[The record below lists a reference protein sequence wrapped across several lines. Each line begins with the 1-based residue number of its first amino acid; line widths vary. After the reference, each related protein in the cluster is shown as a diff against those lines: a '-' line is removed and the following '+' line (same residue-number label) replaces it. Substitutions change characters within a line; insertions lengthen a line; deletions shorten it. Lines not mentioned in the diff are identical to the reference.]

1 MRYSKTLLTIAVCGL
16 FSTVSL
22 GQTYKLDEFKQV
34 DDAELKD
41 RVNWIFTFLN
51 HSEPVKAHVIV
62 YGAADRRLAD
72 VEQTELLVR
81 IRGSIARS
89 SHHEAR
95 ITTIFGGYR
104 RDETAEVFII
114 PKGGGAPEPTWTI
127 GDSGG
132 KKDPLLWSTRRFR
145 EEDDE
150 LDEFVNRAVLY
161 RLAQEEEV
169 KFDVDGSEPVIEN
182 TEYNGPAY
190 PIPNDSFPITPEI
203 PVESDTMTETPS
215 EPGIKSPSIEVVSQ
229 NIETERTPELTE
241 EEREDIRFSWIERY
255 FADDVKKR
263 DGASGVMI
271 FYADDQ
277 FYDIS
282 RLHAFIEQ
290 GRDRITGKAE
300 LDVRQIEVIFGGYR
314 GRAQIEY
321 YIVPEGG
328 IGPEP
333 KPEER

>member
-1 MRYSKTLLTIAVCGL
+1 MRYSKTLLTIAVCSI
-16 FSTVSL
+16 FSTVSFA
-22 GQTYKLDEFKQV
+22 QTYKLDEFKRV
-34 DDAELKD
+34 DEGELKD

-51 HSEPVKAHVIV
+51 HSEPVTAYVIV
-62 YGAADRRLAD
+62 YGAVDRRFAD

-89 SHHEAR
+89 PHHEAR

-104 RDETAEVFII
+104 RDETAEVYIV
-114 PKGGGAPEPTWTI
+114 PKYGASPEPTWTI

-132 KKDPLLWSTRRFR
+132 KKDALLWSTRRFR

-150 LDEFVNRAVLY
+150 LDEFVNRALLY
-161 RLAQEEEV
+161 RLAEAD
-169 KFDVDGSEPVIEN
+169 KFDADESEPVIEN
-182 TEYNGPAY
+182 TEYNDPAY
-190 PIPNDSFPITPEI
+190 TVPNDSYPITPSNTPE
-203 PVESDTMTETPS
+203 PETLTETVS
-215 EPGIKSPSIEVVSQ
+215 EPEIKSPSIGVVSQ
-229 NIETERTPELTE
+229 IIETEPTPDVTE
-241 EEREDIRFSWIERY
+241 EEREDIRFSWIASD
-255 FADDVKKR
+255 FADDVKR
-263 DGASGVMI
+263 QDGASGVMI

-300 LDVRQIEVIFGGYR
+300 LDVCQIEVIFGGYR

-328 IGPEP
+328 KMPEAT
-333 KPEER
+333 PEER